1 MNRVARVFDN
11 FDDAMNAHKKIFT
24 MVIEKGYVTLRDFN
38 NIVNNQDEIFVGDM
52 YDSYGWTYLCGTI
65 VEEYKDDKFIIVMP
79 EMINFGIKKKH
90 RR

>member
-1 MNRVARVFDN
+1 MNRVARIFDN
-11 FDDAMNAHKKIFT
+11 FDDAMNVHKKIFT

-52 YDSYGWTYLCGTI
+52 YDTHGWTYLCGTI
-65 VEEYKDDKFIIVMP
+65 VEEYKDNKFIIVMP
-79 EMINFGIKKKH
+79 EMIEFGMTKKH